1 MSGRT
6 SKLGGKTRTA
16 RTGAAAQPAARPGN
30 QLHQRIRSDI
40 ESMVIS
46 GQWPVGYRIP
56 TEQQLMAQYDCS
68 RMTVSKAISALA
80 VTGMIERRKRAG
92 SFVSQPRTQAA
103 ILEIADI
110 RAEIAT
116 TGLPY
121 RMEVVYRRK
130 RLSTA
135 QDMRRLDVRKP
146 REVLAIMCLHY
157 AGPHV
162 HAFEDR
168 LIDLTAVPVAAAVKF
183 GDEPPGTWLQKN
195 VPWTEAQ
202 HRIRAVAIDEATAQL
217 MQVPVNTPCL
227 EVERAT
233 WRSGRPVTAVRIL
246 HPSGNYCL
254 TARFSPSHAR
264 ANGSGRLDVSRFKG
278 QI

>member
-1 MSGRT
+1 VSGRRT
-6 SKLGGKTRTA
+6 KLGSKARIAKAGADVQSDARTA
-16 RTGAAAQPAARPGN
+16 N

-40 ESMVIS
+40 EAKVIS

-56 TEQQLMAQYDCS
+56 TEQQLMVQYDCS
-68 RMTVSKAISALA
+68 RMTVNKAISTLA
-80 VTGMIERRKRAG
+80 VSGMIERRKRAG

-121 RMEVVYRRK
+121 RMEVVHRRK
-130 RLSTA
+130 RLSTS

-146 REVLAIMCLHY
+146 REVLAILCLHY

-162 HAFEDR
+162 HALEDR
-168 LIDLTAVPVAAAVKF
+168 LIDLAAVPMAAGVKF

-202 HRIRAVAIDEATAQL
+202 HRIRAVAIDEETAQL
-217 MQVPVNTPCL
+217 MQVSVNTPCL

-246 HPSGNYCL
+246 HPSENYCL
-254 TARFSPSHAR
+254 TARFSPSHGQSS
-264 ANGSGRLDVSRFKG
+264 GSGRLDTGRPKG
-278 QI
+278 QT